1 MFQQSRW
8 NSRIVRGS
16 QCVATL
22 EIVPIRI
29 IPDCGPIRLC
39 SRSVTCHSRHVP
51 DHAAD
56 AALRVVQCLGCRV
69 IPPYSAVHTNTRYL
83 SALFSRLSDP
93 PSILFLD
100 TVATSSRF
108 SHVSSVCTLDLDRWC
123 CAAAKSWQ
131 RHTACPVRADG
142 TETPGAGQHAP
153 FSQRCAARRHP
164 REIWTGEPGTN
175 ERSQTKREELF

>member
-123 CAAAKSWQ
+123 CASV
-131 RHTACPVRADG
+131 C
-142 TETPGAGQHAP
+142 
-153 FSQRCAARRHP
+153 
-164 REIWTGEPGTN
+164 
-175 ERSQTKREELF
+175 REELAAPHSMSRAGRRNRNPGGRPARSLQPALCGTAPPARGLDRRAPHE